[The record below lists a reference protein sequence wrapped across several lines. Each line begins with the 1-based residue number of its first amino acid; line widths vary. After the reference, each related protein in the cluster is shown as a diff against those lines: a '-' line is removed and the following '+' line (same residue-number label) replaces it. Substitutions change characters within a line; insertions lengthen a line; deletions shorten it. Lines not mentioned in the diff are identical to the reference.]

1 MKRKIISI
9 CVCIL
14 MLGTLLTGCK
24 SDDYKEACELVEAED
39 YTAAKEILEELGNYK
54 DSSELAKECDYQIA
68 FDLLSNGDF
77 DEAVAIFK
85 SISDYKD
92 VSEII
97 GTLTSKCS
105 DVSDRTYFYSIHA
118 AVTIS
123 ESAYRE
129 ELKNTISDKVN
140 TLWDG
145 EYSST
150 PGKDVYAMLHDLDQ
164 TKELEERL
172 RMAIGDGR
180 DDKRYAEC
188 VLAYYF
194 LILDNTCSELY
205 EDSDHSLIYEWSLLL
220 TDEDLYDNYLN
231 LDKTIEQMYHDLLVC
246 SSVSNVDDIITLAS
260 LTIAGLEY
268 DWETK

>member
-1 MKRKIISI
+1 M
-9 CVCIL
+9 
-14 MLGTLLTGCK
+14 
-24 SDDYKEACELVEAED
+24 
-39 YTAAKEILEELGNYK
+39 
-54 DSSELAKECDYQIA
+54 
-68 FDLLSNGDF
+68 
-77 DEAVAIFK
+77 AIFK

-92 VSEII
+92 VSETI

-105 DVSDRTYFYSIHA
+105 DVSDRTYFYSTYA

-123 ESAYRE
+123 DSAYRE
-129 ELKNTISDKVN
+129 ELKKAISDKVN

-145 EYSST
+145 EYSSV
-150 PGKDVYAMLHDLDQ
+150 PGKDIISMLHDLDQ
-164 TKELEERL
+164 TKELKERL

-205 EDSDHSLIYEWSLLL
+205 EDSDHSLVYELGLLL
-220 TDEDLYDNYLN
+220 TDEDLYNKYLN
-231 LDKTIEQMYHDLLVC
+231 LDKTIEQMYDDLLVC
-246 SSVSNVDDIITLAS
+246 SSVSDVDDIITLAS

-268 DWETK
+268 NWETE